1 MSCEQVPRALWA
13 YRISITQ
20 QLSYS
25 GEKANKQGCNQHD
38 FFYDWELLCAHTFMN
53 THTTFNYKA

>member
-25 GEKANKQGCNQHD
+25 GEKANKQGCNQHLT
-38 FFYDWELLCAHTFMN
+38 FFTIGSSYVRTRFYEYDV
-53 THTTFNYKA
+53 